1 MLVWFRNVAVC
12 NWGNFFNR
20 GFSLI
25 QCIGCIL
32 WRALILQLQIEKLHI
47 CIISILSTPTSAV
60 VSCSMTYLQLHV
72 WITLVERSVIKSVG
86 MVWIQH
92 FKFDSPSKYR
102 RITSTQLGF
111 LSCRLNTKTMC
122 TKWSINQLLVPNISA
137 AILCR
142 IYNGSRNLK
151 WSVLLM
157 HIVWYWSYPSVSAV
171 YSLEYRNHCLGFLQ
185 NISTI

>member
-1 MLVWFRNVAVC
+1 MYRMYTLENPHSTVTAANRKATYLYHLNSQHTNLCSGKLLHDIPPTSCVDHFSGKVC
-12 NWGNFFNR
+12 YQKCGDGLDPTLQIWQ
-20 GFSLI
+20 SQQI
-25 QCIGCIL
+25 QKDCFDTA
-32 WRALILQLQIEKLHI
+32 RVFQLQIEYQNNVL
-47 CIISILSTPTSAV
+47 P
-60 VSCSMTYLQLHV
+60 
-72 WITLVERSVIKSVG
+72 
-86 MVWIQH
+86 
-92 FKFDSPSKYR
+92 
-102 RITSTQLGF
+102 
-111 LSCRLNTKTMC
+111 
-122 TKWSINQLLVPNISA
+122 KWSIDQLLVPNISA

>member
-1 MLVWFRNVAVC
+1 MYRMYTLESPHSTAA
-12 NWGNFFNR
+12 NR
-20 GFSLI
+20 KATYLYHLNSQHTNLCSG
-25 QCIGCIL
+25 
-32 WRALILQLQIEKLHI
+32 KLLHDI
-47 CIISILSTPTSAV
+47 PPTSCV
-60 VSCSMTYLQLHV
+60 DHCSGEVCYV
-72 WITLVERSVIKSVG
+72 GSVG